1 MSLTHFDE
9 QGNTHMVDISQKNA
23 SHRVAI
29 AAGEVR
35 CSPEVIDAIRNQNFA
50 KGDVLSVAQLAGIM
64 GSKRTSELIP
74 LCHVLPIDS
83 AQVELS
89 IEDDVILIRSTVQTV
104 WKTGVEMEAL
114 TAVSVAALTVIDMVK
129 SMDKSVYI
137 EHIKLLHKSGGKSG
151 AWSRET

>member
-1 MSLTHFDE
+1 MPYETKTL
-9 QGNTHMVDISQKNA
+9 Q
-23 SHRVAI
+23 
-29 AAGEVR
+29 
-35 CSPEVIDAIRNQNFA
+35 

-74 LCHVLPIDS
+74 LCHLLPIDS
-83 AQVELS
+83 VQVELH
-89 IEDDVILIRSTVQTV
+89 IEDESSIQICSTVQTV

-137 EHIKLLHKSGGKSG
+137 EHIMLLHKRGGKSG
-151 AWSRET
+151 NWNREILNIIDMSSLLWDA